1 MSEQTKP
8 DLDQLNFRV
17 PRDMKRK
24 LKAIA
29 ATQGVSVQELGADLI
44 AIYTGTADAE
54 IIERR
59 EKAAKDL
66 GWCAVQGSNL
76 RPLPCQGF
84 APDENGLSEPLIL
97 PIHNEHATVVPTP
110 MPTLSSSN
118 HPLADL
124 PIAA

>member
-8 DLDQLNFRV
+8 DLEQLNFRV
-17 PRDMKRK
+17 PRDMKRRVK
-24 LKAIA
+24 SIA
-29 ATQGVSVQELGADLI
+29 AAQGVSVQELGADLI
-44 AIYTGTADAE
+44 AIYLGTADAE
-54 IIERR
+54 TIERR

-84 APDENGLSEPLIL
+84 APDENSLSETRML
-97 PIHNEHATVVPTP
+97 PISVEHEHTESPE
-110 MPTLSSSN
+110 MPVLRPSLS
-118 HPLADL
+118 LAGL